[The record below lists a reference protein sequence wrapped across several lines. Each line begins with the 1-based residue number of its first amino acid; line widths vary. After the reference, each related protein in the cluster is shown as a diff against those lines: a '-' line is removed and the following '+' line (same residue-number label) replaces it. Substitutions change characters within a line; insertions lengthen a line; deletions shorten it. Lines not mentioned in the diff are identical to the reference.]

1 MKKIINKTILSL
13 LNIWVFEATKFS
25 ANFLIIIPKTTG
37 TVTTKNIFSAI
48 PVIEMF
54 WETSVIPNKSAD
66 VKIIK
71 GTVIILN
78 KLITAVKDIDN
89 ATSPSANFVIT
100 LDVTPPGAAAMIIT
114 PIAISGGVFKIKI
127 NMYATI
133 GRIINW
139 EIKPT
144 IKSFGVLNTLPKS
157 SSFNPRPKPSMIRA
171 NMIGAILVTISNDFP
186 LLKKKLYNIFNL
198 ITKINFKPRSEFCN
212 KIVTI
217 FNKTSELSEQ
227 YNFRERK

>member
-1 MKKIINKTILSL
+1 M
-13 LNIWVFEATKFS
+13 
-25 ANFLIIIPKTTG
+25 
-37 TVTTKNIFSAI
+37 
-48 PVIEMF
+48 
-54 WETSVIPNKSAD
+54 SAD

-100 LDVTPPGAAAMIIT
+100 LEVTPPGAAAMIIT

-144 IKSFGVLNTLPKS
+144 IKSFGDLNTLPKS
-157 SSFNPRPKPSMIRA
+157 SSFNPRPRPNIIKAKI
-171 NMIGAILVTISNDFP
+171 IGAILVTISISKIKYKP
-186 LLKKKLYNIFNL
+186 IKLFYLYFTEIFYVHGHFFHIFVTNAFKQRNNL
-198 ITKINFKPRSEFCN
+198 PK
-212 KIVTI
+212 
-217 FNKTSELSEQ
+217 
-227 YNFRERK
+227 

>member
-1 MKKIINKTILSL
+1 M
-13 LNIWVFEATKFS
+13 
-25 ANFLIIIPKTTG
+25 
-37 TVTTKNIFSAI
+37 
-48 PVIEMF
+48 
-54 WETSVIPNKSAD
+54 SAD

-127 NMYATI
+127 NIYATI

-144 IKSFGVLNTLPKS
+144 IKSFGDLNTLPKS
-157 SSFNPRPKPSMIRA
+157 SSFNPRPKPNIIKA
-171 NMIGAILVTISNDFP
+171 KIIGAILVTISKVSP
-186 LLKKKLYNIFNL
+186 LKANYINLLNLYKEFFLYTCSVFSLICRKKCFQTKKLSVQTTY
-198 ITKINFKPRSEFCN
+198 
-212 KIVTI
+212 
-217 FNKTSELSEQ
+217 
-227 YNFRERK
+227 

>member
-1 MKKIINKTILSL
+1 M
-13 LNIWVFEATKFS
+13 
-25 ANFLIIIPKTTG
+25 
-37 TVTTKNIFSAI
+37 
-48 PVIEMF
+48 
-54 WETSVIPNKSAD
+54 SAD

-78 KLITAVKDIDN
+78 KLIIAVKDIDN

-144 IKSFGVLNTLPKS
+144 IKSFGDLNTLPKS
-157 SSFNPRPKPSMIRA
+157 SSFNPRPKPNIIKA
-171 NMIGAILVTISNDFP
+171 KIIGAILVTISKVFP
-186 LLKKKLYNIFNL
+186 AQVQLYKFV
-198 ITKINFKPRSEFCN
+198 NF
-212 KIVTI
+212 I
-217 FNKTSELSEQ
+217 
-227 YNFRERK
+227 

>member
-1 MKKIINKTILSL
+1 MLSL
-13 LNIWVFEATKFS
+13 LNISTLEDMKFS
-25 ANFLIIIPKTTG
+25 ANFLIIIPNITG

-54 WETSVIPNKSAD
+54 WETSVIPNMSAD

-89 ATSPSANFVIT
+89 ATSPSANLVIT
-100 LDVTPPGAAAMIIT
+100 LEVTPPGAAAMIIT

-133 GRIINW
+133 GRIII
-139 EIKPT
+139 EK
-144 IKSFGVLNTLPKS
+144 
-157 SSFNPRPKPSMIRA
+157 
-171 NMIGAILVTISNDFP
+171 
-186 LLKKKLYNIFNL
+186 
-198 ITKINFKPRSEFCN
+198 
-212 KIVTI
+212 
-217 FNKTSELSEQ
+217 
-227 YNFRERK
+227 